1 MIEKLT
7 IKRSRQKV
15 IAYSVIIIWLMIV
28 NIWLLNNYHLNSS
41 TLTRHGNGDNL
52 IDEDDDLSS
61 SSEYSIYNEL
71 DTENYLGQQH
81 QEEDV
86 PNSQSTD
93 NSLIKPT
100 SPGKNSFKDD
110 ITIKILQSIFKN
122 NKIIQKIFE
131 LRIVMQKFIIKYLKI
146 IHKLIQY

>member
-1 MIEKLT
+1 
-7 IKRSRQKV
+7 
-15 IAYSVIIIWLMIV
+15 MIV

-100 SPGKNSFKDD
+100 SPAKNSFKDD
-110 ITIKILQSIFKN
+110 ITIKILQKHLQN

-146 IHKLIQY
+146 IHKSIQY